1 MYSGLVEQEYM
12 TPDFNPLGGALVEVN
27 GENKV
32 FVIENGWTDGLTDGR
47 NNTSIFNEA
56 INR

>member
-1 MYSGLVEQEYM
+1 M